1 MKVKV
6 LKAFDAYPKDK
17 KTHFPLGDADI
28 PSDLIDEC
36 NLVKNGL
43 VKKTPKET
51 K

>member
-6 LKAFDAYPKDK
+6 LKAFDAYPDGKT

-28 PSDLIDEC
+28 PSGLIEKC
-36 NLVKNGL
+36 IMVKNGL

-51 K
+51 